1 MFIASVLGKFT
12 TSRIIVYHCF
22 FKRKYSNSNQIFING
37 KSYEV
42 DSWTNVTPKIIS
54 YIGKNLHLQKSH
66 PLSLLRERI
75 TNFFYFHYK
84 NNRGNPLFSVYDNL
98 YPIVTVEQNF
108 DNLLVPEDHVSRNK
122 SDCYYLNSKYLLRG
136 HSSAHENE
144 LIQSGLDNFLIFSDV
159 YRRDQIDSSHYP
171 VFHQVE
177 GVRLFLRHELFS
189 LNPDAEGSIDVFEKG
204 VRTETKQEVHTYDAA
219 RVVEYSLKSSL
230 TALVRHL
237 FGQKVRWV
245 DAYFPFTHPSFELE
259 MKFNGEWM
267 ELLGC
272 GVLEHQTLVK
282 AGVEDKIG
290 WAFGIGL
297 ERLAMILYNIPDIR
311 LFWST
316 DPGFLNQFNVSDINT
331 NVKYKPISIYP
342 PCPNDISFWLPG
354 NADEFSDN
362 DFYDL
367 VRTVAGDVV
376 EQVNLVDKFY
386 HPKKKLYSRTY
397 RIVYRHMEKTLTQE
411 EVNKVHRL
419 VEEAAERSL
428 EVKIR

>member
-84 NNRGNPLFSVYDNL
+84 NNR
-98 YPIVTVEQNF
+98 
-108 DNLLVPEDHVSRNK
+108 
-122 SDCYYLNSKYLLRG
+122 
-136 HSSAHENE
+136 
-144 LIQSGLDNFLIFSDV
+144 DV